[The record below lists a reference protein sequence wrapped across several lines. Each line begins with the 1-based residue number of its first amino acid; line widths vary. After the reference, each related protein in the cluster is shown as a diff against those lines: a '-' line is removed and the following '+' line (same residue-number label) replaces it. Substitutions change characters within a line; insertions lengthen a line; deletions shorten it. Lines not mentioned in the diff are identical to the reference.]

1 MFHPFFLLVH
11 VQLTINYACT
21 FPKHLKKRIS
31 STTKKATIY
40 LFYFLKLIFPLV
52 DLSVKFLLKKKKKE
66 LSRNDLSK
74 EKY

>member
-11 VQLTINYACT
+11 VQLTINYGCT
-21 FPKHLKKRIS
+21 SPKHFEKRIS

-52 DLSVKFLLKKKKKE
+52 DLSVKFLLKKKKKK
-66 LSRNDLSK
+66 RNNL
-74 EKY
+74 EMTC